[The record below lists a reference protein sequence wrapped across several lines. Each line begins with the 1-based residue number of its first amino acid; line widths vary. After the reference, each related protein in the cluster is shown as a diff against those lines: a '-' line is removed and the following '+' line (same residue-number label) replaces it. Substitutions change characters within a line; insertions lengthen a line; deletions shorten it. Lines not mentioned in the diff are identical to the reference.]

1 MPYET
6 PKAKRDM
13 LARGQQTTECA
24 RSLARSRERETAGG
38 FGAGPWR
45 RDRQT
50 DRFGGRRARALRYR
64 DGRWEIT
71 CVIDV
76 RAFTFD
82 WLGVF
87 DLRRG

>member
-1 MPYET
+1 
-6 PKAKRDM
+6 M
-13 LARGQQTTECA
+13 LARGQQTTEC
-24 RSLARSRERETAGG
+24 ARSRERETAGG

-82 WLGVF
+82 WSNAF